1 MREGYWWTYGMLTII
16 GKLFIMLFEWQ
27 FFLQLKHGK
36 LFVLHCMHYTPFTR
50 WSKRRGNVKQ
60 TSSNQSKRRAR
71 VFWIHFLDDCLMF
84 AWSCKL
90 GIMLHVN
97 ARNNDVLAEKIVN
110 FVVVAN
116 NKMLFGSFSVIINR
130 SQMCKILL

>member
-1 MREGYWWTYGMLTII
+1 
-16 GKLFIMLFEWQ
+16 
-27 FFLQLKHGK
+27 
-36 LFVLHCMHYTPFTR
+36 
-50 WSKRRGNVKQ
+50 
-60 TSSNQSKRRAR
+60 
-71 VFWIHFLDDCLMF
+71 
-84 AWSCKL
+84 
-90 GIMLHVN
+90 MLHVN